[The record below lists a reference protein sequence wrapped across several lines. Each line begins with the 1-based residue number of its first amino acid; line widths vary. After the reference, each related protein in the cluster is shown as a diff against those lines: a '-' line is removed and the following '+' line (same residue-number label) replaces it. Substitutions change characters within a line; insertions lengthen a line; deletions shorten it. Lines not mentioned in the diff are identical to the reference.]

1 MKSFLPLCL
10 LAFAGFESVSGLLP
24 VLPPPPFKHGFIKGA
39 LKGLIKGSLGGGGDE
54 DDGCQTKWEEV
65 WKPQCTTSSE
75 KVRANLT
82 VNFYTDEILC
92 WCRCVAASPSNS
104 AVRSTWRSAGWSSR
118 SSARSPRRTGNSNDG
133 RLPEE

>member
-75 KVRANLT
+75 KVKDLKYCNWMLMLDFFKVKPCAQVCRSEPQQQCST
-82 VNFYTDEILC
+82 EYVEEC
-92 WCRCVAASPSNS
+92 WVEQQEQCQVTQESRC
-104 AVRSTWRSAGWSSR
+104 
-118 SSARSPRRTGNSNDG
+118 
-133 RLPEE
+133 L

>member
-10 LAFAGFESVSGLLP
+10 LAFAVFESASGLLP

-75 KVRANLT
+75 KVKDLKLDIRFLQSKT
-82 VNFYTDEILC
+82 LC
-92 WCRCVAASPSNS
+92 VQVCRSEPQQQC
-104 AVRSTWRSAGWSSR
+104 STEYVEECWVEQQEQCQVTQESR
-118 SSARSPRRTGNSNDG
+118 W
-133 RLPEE
+133 LEQ

>member
-75 KVRANLT
+75 KVKNLKLDIR
-82 VNFYTDEILC
+82 FL
-92 WCRCVAASPSNS
+92 
-104 AVRSTWRSAGWSSR
+104 
-118 SSARSPRRTGNSNDG
+118 
-133 RLPEE
+133 

>member
-1 MKSFLPLCL
+1 MKSIFPLCL
-10 LAFAGFESVSGLLP
+10 LAFAGFESASGLLP

-75 KVRANLT
+75 KVKDLK
-82 VNFYTDEILC
+82 Y
-92 WCRCVAASPSNS
+92 
-104 AVRSTWRSAGWSSR
+104 
-118 SSARSPRRTGNSNDG
+118 
-133 RLPEE
+133 

>member
-82 VNFYTDEILC
+82 KLLHRQNNIMLVQVCRSEPQQQCSTEYVEEC
-92 WCRCVAASPSNS
+92 WVEQQEQCQVTQETR
-104 AVRSTWRSAGWSSR
+104 
-118 SSARSPRRTGNSNDG
+118 
-133 RLPEE
+133 